1 MAIESPRYETVR
13 KDNKFEIREYEEY
26 ILAEVEIDGD
36 FGSALQKGF
45 RVLADYIFGG
55 NTSKARI
62 NMTVPV
68 TEQAVVSEKV
78 VSEKIEMTAPVT
90 SSPVEEG
97 KKYIIAFTMPSK
109 YTLESLPEPE
119 NKTISFRKVGEQKV
133 ASLRFSGNLN
143 SKLATRKAKELE
155 TWLNGNRYSKKTGF
169 VFAQYNPPWIPGIF
183 RRNEILTEVR

>member
-1 MAIESPRYETVR
+1 MAIESPRYKTVQQ
-13 KDNKFEIREYEEY
+13 DNKFEIREYEEY
-26 ILAEVEIDGD
+26 ILAEVEIDDD

-45 RVLADYIFGG
+45 RVLADYIFGE

-68 TEQAVVSEKV
+68 TEQAVF
-78 VSEKIEMTAPVT
+78 SEKIEMTAPVT

-119 NKTISFRKVGEQKV
+119 NKTISFRKVGKQKV
-133 ASLRFSGNLN
+133 AALRFSGNLN
-143 SKLATRKAKELE
+143 SKLATRKAKEME
-155 TWLNGNRYSKKTGF
+155 TWLNENKCSKKTSF

-183 RRNEILTEVR
+183 RRNEILTEVQ

>member
-13 KDNKFEIREYEEY
+13 KDNKFEIRDYEEY

-45 RVLADYIFGG
+45 RVLADYIFGA
-55 NTSKARI
+55 NTSRARI

-68 TEQAVVSEKV
+68 TEQAVVSER
-78 VSEKIEMTAPVT
+78 IEMTAPVT
-90 SSPVEEG
+90 SYPVEEG
-97 KKYIIAFTMPSK
+97 KKYRIAFTMPSK

-119 NKTISFRKVGEQKV
+119 SKVISFRKVSKHKV
-133 ASLRFSGNLN
+133 AALRFSGNLN

-155 TWLNGNRYSKKTGF
+155 IWLNENKYPKKASF

-183 RRNEILTEVR
+183 RRNEILTEVS

>member
-13 KDNKFEIREYEEY
+13 KDNKFEIRDYEEY

-55 NTSKARI
+55 NTSRARI

-68 TEQAVVSEKV
+68 TEQAVVSEK
-78 VSEKIEMTAPVT
+78 IEMTSPVT

-119 NKTISFRKVGEQKV
+119 NKRISFRKVSKQKV
-133 ASLRFSGNLN
+133 AALRFSGNLS
-143 SKLATRKAKELE
+143 SKLASRKAKELE
-155 TWLNGNRYSKKTGF
+155 TWLNENKYSKKTGF

-183 RRNEILTEVR
+183 RRNEMLTEVRQATA

>member
-1 MAIESPRYETVR
+1 MSIESPKYKTFH
-13 KDNKFEIREYEEY
+13 KDNKFEIREYDDY

-45 RVLADYIFGG
+45 RTLADYIFGG

-68 TEQAVVSEKV
+68 TEQAVS
-78 VSEKIEMTAPVT
+78 SEKIEMTAPVI
-90 SSPVEEG
+90 SAPVEEG

-109 YTLESLPEPE
+109 FSLESLPEPE
-119 NKTISFRKVGEQKV
+119 NKAISFRKVARHKV

-143 SKLATRKAKELE
+143 QKLATRKAKELE
-155 TWLNGNRYSKKTGF
+155 TWLNENHYTKKADF
-169 VFAQYNPPWIPGIF
+169 IFAQYNPPWIPGIF
-183 RRNEILTEVR
+183 RRNEVLTDV

>member
-1 MAIESPRYETVR
+1 MAIESPRYQTVH
-13 KDNKFEIREYEEY
+13 KDNKFEIREYDGY

-36 FGSALQKGF
+36 FSSALQKGF

-55 NTSKARI
+55 NTSKAHI
-62 NMTVPV
+62 KMTVPV
-68 TEQAVVSEKV
+68 TQHAAD
-78 VSEKIEMTAPVT
+78 SEKIQMTSPVT

-109 YTLESLPEPE
+109 YTLETLPEPA
-119 NKTISFRKVGEQKV
+119 NKMISFRKVSKHKV
-133 ASLRFSGNLN
+133 AVLRFAGNLN

-155 TWLNGNRYSKKTGF
+155 TWLNENKHPKKSGF

-183 RRNEILTEVR
+183 RRNEVLTEV